1 MTAEK
6 HGSKDPVLELAGWPR
21 ASQSP
26 PRRARYGPAS
36 RGAKE
41 EQRTRGSVNSS
52 KPVLETLALGIAR
65 PQRCPDGQRES
76 PPPFPFHTRK
86 KIPSNPIVY
95 SDSSVAAE
103 LAGLGQPTS
112 RLSLLAGPAR
122 RDARDL
128 GAFQWSC
135 KIADDFFLS
144 VRVGRV
150 AMNPSRRRGDRRRVL
165 RLVGTSLQPRW
176 RAIALLC
183 PGMAPCLSATSTS
196 PCLD

>member
-21 ASQSP
+21 ASQRP

-36 RGAKE
+36 RVAKE

-86 KIPSNPIVY
+86 KIPSNP
-95 SDSSVAAE
+95 SSILTRAWRPN
-103 LAGLGQPTS
+103 LPGSGS
-112 RLSLLAGPAR
+112 RQSGFPCLQALLAETLATWGLSSGPAR
-122 RDARDL
+122 
-128 GAFQWSC
+128 
-135 KIADDFFLS
+135 
-144 VRVGRV
+144 
-150 AMNPSRRRGDRRRVL
+150 
-165 RLVGTSLQPRW
+165 
-176 RAIALLC
+176 
-183 PGMAPCLSATSTS
+183 S
-196 PCLD
+196 PTIFCRFE